1 MLKEY
6 KMCYRGAEAELVE
19 KKSKFIAS
27 TSLVRTQEEAM
38 DFVEKIRK
46 KHRDARHNC
55 YAYVLGNKGETYK
68 YSDDG
73 EPAGTAGKPMSDLL
87 LNENITN
94 ICVVVTRY
102 FGGILLGTGGLVK
115 AYRESARLALQ
126 ASKLLVVKSGFLLE
140 FELDYNVFGKVKYQA
155 EEEGH
160 FIVDVKYGENVRL
173 KILPEEEFKDSFIK
187 KVEDISMGKY
197 SLTEDRECTY
207 LLDGG
212 RYILL

>member
-1 MLKEY
+1 
-6 KMCYRGAEAELVE
+6 
-19 KKSKFIAS
+19 
-27 TSLVRTQEEAM
+27 M
-38 DFVEKIRK
+38 DFVEKIIK

-55 YAYVLGNKGETYK
+55 YAYVLWNKGETYK

-155 EEEGH
+155 EE
-160 FIVDVKYGENVRL
+160 
-173 KILPEEEFKDSFIK
+173 
-187 KVEDISMGKY
+187 
-197 SLTEDRECTY
+197 
-207 LLDGG
+207 
-212 RYILL
+212 